1 MSLTLAQLQKAT
13 GLELNASTTDEQIFA
28 KIAANIVKGTG
39 LEIGNALLINDLV
52 NVRGWQIKE
61 AAPHLNMS
69 ADDAGLIGRKG
80 QVLFSIG
87 EPNLFVQQWAQ
98 MRPLTGTE
106 LTALVETLVNTPDAE
121 KANVV
126 QHKSLTKV
134 MQRRMG
140 ESTKPEQIETMVT
153 EAIELGAATPRAAR
167 ALIPAIAE
175 KLSIELPKPKKR
187 SKSPEGAADA
197 KADVPTFDQALAV
210 MFAAVEQLHDGCD
223 EEYPLTITPAQ
234 RERVEKLVACLTD
247 ICFQAIDLE
256 PLTSADRPAEVV
268 EFAADSEE
276 YTRKS

>member
-28 KIAANIVKGTG
+28 KVAANIVKGTG

-98 MRPLTGTE
+98 MKPLTGTE

-121 KANVV
+121 KATVV
-126 QHKSLTKV
+126 QHRSLTKV

-140 ESTKPEQIETMVT
+140 ESTKPEQIETMVE
-153 EAIELGAATPRAAR
+153 EAIELGASTPRAAR

-175 KLSIELPKPKKR
+175 KLAIELPKPKKR
-187 SKSPEGAADA
+187 SKSAEGAADA
-197 KADVPTFDQALAV
+197 KADVPTFDQAIAT
-210 MFAAVEQLHDGCD
+210 MFAAVEQLHDGTD
-223 EEYPLTITPAQ
+223 EKYPLTITSAQ
-234 RERVEKLVACLTD
+234 HDKLETLIASLTE
-247 ICFQAIDLE
+247 ICIEAEIME
-256 PLTSADRPAEVV
+256 PLTKESRPAEVT

-276 YTRKS
+276 YTRSA